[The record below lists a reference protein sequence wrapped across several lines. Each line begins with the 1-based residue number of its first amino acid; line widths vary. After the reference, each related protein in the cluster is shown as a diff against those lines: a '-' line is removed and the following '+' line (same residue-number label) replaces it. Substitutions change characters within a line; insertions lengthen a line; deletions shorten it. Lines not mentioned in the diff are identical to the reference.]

1 MCPACESQV
10 YEFDKSKV
18 IELTDKNLEVFYE
31 KIIISCRYVWMPKS
45 L

>member
-1 MCPACESQV
+1 MNCYVLQWKQTN
-10 YEFDKSKV
+10 KSKV
-18 IELTDKNLEVFYE
+18 IELTDKNLEVYYE